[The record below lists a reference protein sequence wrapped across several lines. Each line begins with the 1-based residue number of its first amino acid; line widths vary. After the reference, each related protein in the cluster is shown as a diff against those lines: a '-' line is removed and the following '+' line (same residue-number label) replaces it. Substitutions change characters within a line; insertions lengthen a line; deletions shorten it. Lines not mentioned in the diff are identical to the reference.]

1 MSGADGIRAVVFDFG
16 GVIWDMRLDL
26 ARAIEERYGLPRH
39 ALMRTLYDTDD
50 WRRVHLG
57 LGDREAWRAA
67 AHRALEAEAGRPLP
81 PLHDEWTAGMRLI
94 EDNVAL
100 VRRLRPS
107 YRTQVLSNADATLP
121 ERMRLLGVYD
131 LFDDVVV
138 SAHVGVAKPD
148 RRIYE
153 LAASRLALSPEACV
167 FIDDSERNV
176 EAAREAGMRAVLFRV
191 GRDDLRAQLA
201 ALGVDVG
208 AAASEAS

>member
-1 MSGADGIRAVVFDFG
+1 MSGPDGIRAVIFDFG

-26 ARAIEERYGLPRH
+26 ARAIEQRHGLPKH

-50 WRRVHLG
+50 WRRVQLG
-57 LGDREAWRAA
+57 EGDRDAWRAA

-94 EDNVAL
+94 ADNVAL
-100 VRRLRPS
+100 IRRLRPS

-153 LAASRLALSPEACV
+153 LAAGRLNLPPEACV
-167 FIDDSERNV
+167 FIDDNERNV
-176 EAAREAGMRAVLFRV
+176 EAARETGMRAVLFRV
-191 GRDDLRAQLA
+191 GRDDLGEQLA
-201 ALGVDVG
+201 RLGLNF
-208 AAASEAS
+208 

>member
-1 MSGADGIRAVVFDFG
+1 MSGPDGIRAVIFDFG

-26 ARAIEERYGLPRH
+26 ARAIEQRHGLPKH

-50 WRRVHLG
+50 WRRVQLG
-57 LGDREAWRAA
+57 EGDRDAWRAA
-67 AHRALEAEAGRPLP
+67 AHRALETEAGRPLP

-94 EDNVAL
+94 ADNVAL
-100 VRRLRPS
+100 IRRLRPS

-153 LAASRLALSPEACV
+153 LAAGRLNLPPGACV
-167 FIDDSERNV
+167 FIDDNERNV
-176 EAAREAGMRAVLFRV
+176 EAARETGMRAVLFRV
-191 GRDDLRAQLA
+191 GRDDLGAQLA
-201 ALGVDVG
+201 GLGLNF
-208 AAASEAS
+208 

>member
-1 MSGADGIRAVVFDFG
+1 MRGANGISAVIFDFG

-26 ARAIEERYGLPRH
+26 ARAIEARHGLPKH
-39 ALMRTLYDTDD
+39 ALMRTLYNTDD
-50 WRRVHLG
+50 WRRVQLG
-57 LGDREAWRAA
+57 EGDRDAWRAA

-94 EDNVAL
+94 AENVAL
-100 VRRLRPS
+100 VRQLRPT

-121 ERMRLLGVYD
+121 ERMQLLGVYD

-153 LAASRLALSPEACV
+153 LAANRLNVPPEACV
-167 FIDDSERNV
+167 FIDDSEPNV
-176 EAAREAGMRAVLFRV
+176 EAAREAGMHGVVFRV

-201 ALGVDVG
+201 ELGVNL
-208 AAASEAS
+208 

>member
-1 MSGADGIRAVVFDFG
+1 MRGANGISAVIFDFG

-26 ARAIEERYGLPRH
+26 ARAIEARHGLPKH

-50 WRRVHLG
+50 WRRVQLG
-57 LGDREAWRAA
+57 EGDRDTWRAA

-94 EDNVAL
+94 AENVAL
-100 VRRLRPS
+100 VRQLRPT

-121 ERMRLLGVYD
+121 ERMQLLGVYD

-153 LAASRLALSPEACV
+153 LAANRLNVPPEACV

-176 EAAREAGMRAVLFRV
+176 EAAREAGMHGVLFRV

-201 ALGVDVG
+201 ELGVNL
-208 AAASEAS
+208 

>member
-1 MSGADGIRAVVFDFG
+1 MSGPNGIRAVIFDFG

-26 ARAIEERYGLPRH
+26 AHAIEQRHGLPKH

-50 WRRVHLG
+50 WRRVQLG
-57 LGDREAWRAA
+57 EGDRDAWRAA

-94 EDNVAL
+94 ADNVAL
-100 VRRLRPS
+100 IRRLRPS

-153 LAASRLALSPEACV
+153 LAAGRLNLPPEACV
-167 FIDDSERNV
+167 FIDDNERNV

-191 GRDDLRAQLA
+191 GRDDLGEQLA
-201 ALGVDVG
+201 RLGLNF
-208 AAASEAS
+208 